1 MKIFGNCSAGAI
13 IEKLCHLFPERTVE
27 FLFTGYPVSSSLVLQ
42 QNQYLAKAAEKY
54 NFYFLALV
62 SPTLDE
68 KYLENLLKSEKRCLG
83 FKPYKCFSI
92 NADPEDAGI
101 SDFLPE
107 QQIEIANDYGLI
119 ITLHLSKKKGI
130 CDPVN
135 LEQLLYFVEKYPHV
149 IWNLAHCGR
158 SYIPQNLEK
167 SINSLSQLRGKQVFF
182 DTSAVTDR
190 EVFVILFSE
199 FGPGQILFGSD
210 APVCF
215 YRGRCVKFGYDWAFI
230 TQETHSI
237 TASFPVS
244 PALLLYE
251 QLWSMCHAIKVNDI
265 KQKDVDKVLYQN
277 AIEIID
283 RVNKRRLCDQDKK
296 RTSIMAEGKK
306 NYPGRDK
313 SSFKV
318 C

>member
-1 MKIFGNCSAGAI
+1 MKVQIKSVDEKIWNEEIQNLLPSRIFDFHLHTFTSKSFSGGTPDSLKIFGNCSAGAI
-13 IEKLCHLFPERTVE
+13 IEKLIHLFHQKTTE
-27 FLFTGYPVSSSLVLQ
+27 FLFTGWPTSSSLLLQ

-62 SPTLDE
+62 SHKLDE

-83 FKPYKCFSI
+83 FKPYKCFSVRV
-92 NADPEDAGI
+92 DPEDAKI

-107 QQIEIANDYGLI
+107 KQIEIANQYGLV

-130 CDPVN
+130 CDPEN
-135 LEQLLYFVEKYPHV
+135 IEQLLYFVEKYPHV

-158 SYIPQNLEK
+158 SYIPHNLEK
-167 SINSLSQLRGKQVFF
+167 SINSLSRLKGKKQVFF

-199 FGPGQILFGSD
+199 FGANQILFGSD

-215 YRGRCVKFGYDWAFI
+215 YRGRCVRFGYDWAFI

-251 QLWSMCHAIKVNDI
+251 QLWAMCHAIKVN
-265 KQKDVDKVLYQN
+265 
-277 AIEIID
+277 
-283 RVNKRRLCDQDKK
+283 
-296 RTSIMAEGKK
+296 
-306 NYPGRDK
+306 
-313 SSFKV
+313 
-318 C
+318 